1 VRGSVGGR
9 APALPSAHSAGAAAV
24 TPRRVWSTA
33 GEAAPQRDGGQR
45 RGAGGVRGDGGFLVG
60 TRVVWG
66 LGDYCQLGGG
76 TSCGV
81 VVVVV
86 VAVVVGGGVG
96 GLGGVA

>member
-1 VRGSVGGR
+1 
-9 APALPSAHSAGAAAV
+9 LLSAHSAGDAAV

-33 GEAAPQRDGGQR
+33 GEAAPQCDRGQR
-45 RGAGGVRGDGGFLVG
+45 RGAGGVRGDGGIFVG

-66 LGDYCQLGGG
+66 LRNHCQLGGG

-81 VVVVV
+81 VVMVV